1 MSEVN
6 FLSDMLTQRVVTVS
20 TLNISPDRTHFKLV
34 LWDVDID
41 GGIFISDE
49 NFSFLYSRVYFN
61 EERNLFFF
69 IKALQR
75 LLTYKFYKTYSPS
88 GSEFN
93 TNVSMFS
100 FISYSVSFRGNRT
113 VCSKHLRQ
121 SSSFGLRG
129 HS

>member
-20 TLNISPDRTHFKLV
+20 TLNISPDRTYFTLV

-49 NFSFLYSRVYFN
+49 NFSFLHSRVYFN

-69 IKALQR
+69 HQGITA
-75 LLTYKFYKTYSPS
+75 FV
-88 GSEFN
+88 N
-93 TNVSMFS
+93 
-100 FISYSVSFRGNRT
+100 I
-113 VCSKHLRQ
+113 
-121 SSSFGLRG
+121 
-129 HS
+129 